1 VHGAASERRP
11 RPQGRRRAA
20 TRLKSGPPTIDTIE
34 LARASSASSP
44 VSLERGEEE
53 EYSDPMR
60 NLRI

>member
-1 VHGAASERRP
+1 
-11 RPQGRRRAA
+11 
-20 TRLKSGPPTIDTIE
+20 